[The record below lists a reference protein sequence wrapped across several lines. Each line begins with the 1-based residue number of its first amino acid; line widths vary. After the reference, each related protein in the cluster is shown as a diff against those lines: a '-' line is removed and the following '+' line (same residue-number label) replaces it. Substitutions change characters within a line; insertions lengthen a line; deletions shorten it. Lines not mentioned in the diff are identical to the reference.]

1 MRKVIVLSLLLLF
14 WLSGTTS
21 SWGQTRIPREV
32 HIGAIGGANISQYDF
47 FPKLTQKWTQ
57 GYTGGVAMRYIEETF
72 FGLQAELLLTQRSY
86 ADDYETHPE
95 WSFQRSLLY
104 VEIPIMAHVYFKIGE
119 RHEVAFD
126 AGPKLGWYL
135 ADDIKN
141 GMPADFGQPDSETA
155 SYTSAHHKLEVTKK
169 FAYGIQAG
177 LGYEFKF
184 NKDLSLQ
191 LQGRYYYGLGNLWP
205 DTKADDFQQS
215 SNQSIQIVMAFWW
228 HYTIK
233 GKKVKR

>member
-1 MRKVIVLSLLLLF
+1 MRRLLKLLLL
-14 WLSGTTS
+14 LPLLIGTTS
-21 SWGQTRIPREV
+21 ASAQKRIPREL
-32 HIGAIGGANISQYDF
+32 HFGAIGGANISQYAF
-47 FPKLTQKWTQ
+47 FPSLSQKWSQ
-57 GYTGGVAMRYIEETF
+57 GYTGGVAMRYIEETL

-95 WSFQRSLLY
+95 WSYQRSLLY
-104 VEIPIMAHVYFKIGE
+104 VEMPIMAHVYFKIGD
-119 RHEVAFD
+119 RHEVSFD

-135 ADDIKN
+135 SDEITD
-141 GMPADFGQPDSETA
+141 GMPADFGQPGSETEG
-155 SYTSAHHKLEVTKK
+155 YTSAHHTLEVTKK

-205 DTKADDFQQS
+205 DSKADDFQQS
-215 SNQSIQIVMAFWW
+215 SNQSIQIVMALWW

-233 GKKVKR
+233 GKKVKK